1 MRPLFCGSILYN
13 LQEALIIEKMTLED
27 ENKVEGEINR
37 GLKMV
42 HKTIIEKMNKQ
53 LELLQQELTSTK
65 VKVYKVVLHID
76 CGIYRMLQHAYS

>member
-42 HKTIIEKMNKQ
+42 HKRK
-53 LELLQQELTSTK
+53 
-65 VKVYKVVLHID
+65 
-76 CGIYRMLQHAYS
+76 